1 MLGRVA
7 IVHDYFVQDGGAE
20 RVALELARLF
30 PDADVHTTFFDR
42 ATFADRLD
50 PRRVHTWPLDG
61 RVELGRFRSLLPL
74 YPAWFAARD
83 LRRYELVVSSSSAFA
98 KAVRTSRRAL
108 HVAYIHTPMRFAW
121 NYGDYA
127 RGATLGAPALMAG
140 RLAAAPLRT
149 WDRRTSAGPDRLVA
163 NSRTVRQRI
172 REQWGRDAEVIY
184 PPVDVDEFSV
194 GAENDGY
201 LLVAARLLAYRRI
214 DLAVDAANATG
225 RRLVVVGDGPE
236 REALERRAGPTVRF
250 EGHVPRPELVALIER
265 CHAYVVPGEEDFGIA
280 PVEAMAAG
288 RPVIGFRR
296 GGVAETVVD
305 GETGV
310 LFDEQT
316 VEGLTAALE
325 RLSAMHL
332 DRARIRQR
340 AEEFSRRRFFAE
352 WHELLTG
359 LDVDRALYEPLA
371 ATYTARPDV
380 PRGI

>member
-1 MLGRVA
+1 MPGRVA

-20 RVALELARLF
+20 RVALELARFF
-30 PDADVHTTFFDR
+30 PDADIHTTFFDR
-42 ATFADRLD
+42 ATFADRID
-50 PRRVHTWPLDG
+50 PRRVLTWPLDG
-61 RVELGRFRSLLPL
+61 RVGTRRFRSLLPL

-83 LRRYELVVSSSSAFA
+83 LRQYELVVSSSSAFA

-127 RGATLGAPALMAG
+127 RGATLGRPALLAG

-149 WDRRTSAGPDRLVA
+149 WDRRTSAGPHRLVA

-172 REQWGRDAEVIY
+172 REQWGRDADVIY

-194 GAENDGY
+194 GAADDGY

-214 DLAVDAANATG
+214 DLAVDAASAAG

-250 EGHVPRPELVALIER
+250 TGHVPRRELVTLIER
-265 CHAYVVPGEEDFGIA
+265 CHAYLVPGEEDFGIA

-288 RPVIGFRR
+288 RPVVGFRR
-296 GGVAETVVD
+296 GGVSETVID

-310 LFDEQT
+310 LFDDQT
-316 VEGLTAALE
+316 VDGLTRALE
-325 RLSAMHL
+325 RLSAMQV
-332 DRARIRQR
+332 DRARIRKR
-340 AEEFSRRRFFAE
+340 ADEFSRQRFFAE
-352 WHELLTG
+352 WQDLLARLG
-359 LDVDRALYEPLA
+359 VDPALYEPL
-371 ATYTARPDV
+371 TGPYTPRPDV